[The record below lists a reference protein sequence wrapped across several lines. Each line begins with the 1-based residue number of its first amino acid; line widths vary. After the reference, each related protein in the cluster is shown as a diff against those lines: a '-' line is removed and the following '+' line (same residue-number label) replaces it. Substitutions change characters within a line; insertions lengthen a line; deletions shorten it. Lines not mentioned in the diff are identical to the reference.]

1 MATIE
6 KLEKSQ
12 VKLTIE
18 VSADQ
23 FDHGL
28 EHAYGTIQK
37 DVEIKGFRKGKVPM
51 AIYEKKFG
59 VESLYDEAINHI
71 ISDTYY
77 EALVEHD
84 VMVVAQPKIDFDIN
98 AIGRGKAFTY
108 TATVAVKPDVTLGE
122 YKNLKMK
129 KPSEKVTKA
138 EVDAE
143 IKKLQEQNAE
153 MQLVDSRPL
162 KEGDTAIFDFKGTK
176 DGKAF
181 DGGSAENY
189 ELKIGSK
196 SFIPGFED
204 KMIGLKV
211 GEEKDLELSFPK
223 DYQAED
229 LAGQDVVFHVKLHEI
244 KEMVLPKLDDDFVK
258 ELDKEG
264 IETMDALKE
273 SIKADLKKEKE
284 TNAKNAKTD
293 FAVQTASENATIEIP
308 EDMVV
313 AEKNRML
320 DNTKQQAKQ
329 YGLEFEQYLQF
340 SGMTLEKFEEKLME
354 DARKSIRY
362 NLVLEEVAKQEKI
375 EITDDEYNARL
386 KELADQY
393 KMSIEQV
400 SAQLSKDV
408 VIQDIQMNKAVD
420 LLVESLVLE

>member
-6 KLEKSQ
+6 NLEKSQ

-28 EHAYGTIQK
+28 EHAYESIKK

-51 AIYEKKFG
+51 AMYEKKFG

-77 EALVEHD
+77 DALVKHNL
-84 VMVVAQPKIDFDIN
+84 MVVAQPKIDFDIN
-98 AIGRGKAFTY
+98 TIGRGKAFTY

-122 YKNLKMK
+122 YKNLTME
-129 KPSEKVTKA
+129 KPSDKVSAK
-138 EVDAE
+138 EVNAE

-153 MQLVDSRPL
+153 MQVIEDRPL
-162 KEGDTAIFDFKGTK
+162 KESDTAIFDFKGTLN
-176 DGKAF
+176 GEAF

-189 ELKIGSK
+189 ELKIGSN
-196 SFIPGFED
+196 SFIPGFEA
-204 KMIGLKV
+204 KMIGLKP
-211 GEEKDLELSFPK
+211 GEEKDLDVTFPK

-229 LAGQDVVFHVKLHEI
+229 LAGKDVIFHVKLHEI
-244 KEMVLPKLDDDFVK
+244 KEMVLPKLDDAFVK
-258 ELDKEG
+258 ELDKENVSTVD
-264 IETMDALKE
+264 ELKA
-273 SIKADLKKEKE
+273 SIKDDLKAQKEKD
-284 TNAKNAKTD
+284 AKNQKTD
-293 FAVQTASENATIEIP
+293 FAVQTAAENATVEIP
-308 EDMVV
+308 EDMIV

-362 NLVLEEVAKQEKI
+362 NLVLEEIAKQETI
-375 EITDDEYNARL
+375 EVSDDEYEKRIQ
-386 KELADQY
+386 ELADQY
-393 KMSIEQV
+393 KMTPEQI
-400 SAQLSKDV
+400 SAQVSKDV

-420 LLVESLVLE
+420 FLVESLSFK

>member
-18 VSADQ
+18 VSAEQ

-28 EHAYGTIQK
+28 EHAYDTIKK

-77 EALVEHD
+77 EALVAHD

-176 DGKAF
+176 DGQAF
-181 DGGSAENY
+181 DGGTAENY

-196 SFIPGFED
+196 SFIPGFEEQ
-204 KMIGLKV
+204 MIGLKV
-211 GEEKDLELSFPK
+211 GEEKDLELTFPK

-244 KEMVLPKLDDDFVK
+244 KEMVLPKLDDAFVK

-264 IETMDALKE
+264 IETVEALKK
-273 SIKADLKKEKE
+273 SIQADLKKEKE

-293 FAVQTASENATIEIP
+293 FAVQKASENATIEIP

-329 YGLEFEQYLQF
+329 YGLEFDQYLQF

-362 NLVLEEVAKQEKI
+362 NLVLEEIAKQENI
-375 EITDDEYNARL
+375 EVSDEAYNARL

-420 LLVESLVLE
+420 LLVESLIFE

>member
-181 DGGSAENY
+181 EGGTAENY

-264 IETMDALKE
+264 IESVDALKE

>member
-6 KLEKSQ
+6 KLDNSQ

-28 EHAYGTIQK
+28 EHAYGSIQN

-51 AIYEKKFG
+51 AMYEKKFG

-71 ISDTYY
+71 ISETYY

-84 VMVVAQPKIDFDIN
+84 VLVVAQPKIDFDIN
-98 AIGRGKAFTY
+98 TIGRGKSFTY
-108 TATVAVKPDVTLGE
+108 TATVAVKPDVTLGD
-122 YKNLKMK
+122 YKNLEMK
-129 KPSEKVTKA
+129 KPSEKVSKA
-138 EVDAE
+138 EIDAE

-153 MQLVDSRPL
+153 MQLVEDRPL
-162 KEGDTAIFDFKGTK
+162 KDGDTAIFDFKGTLN
-176 DGKAF
+176 GEAF
-181 DGGSAENY
+181 EGGSAENH

-196 SFIPGFED
+196 SFIPGFEE
-204 KMIGLKV
+204 KMIGLKP
-211 GEEKDLELSFPK
+211 GEEKDLDITFPK

-229 LAGQDVVFHVKLHEI
+229 LAGKDVVFHVKLHEI
-244 KEMVLPKLDDDFVK
+244 KEMVLPELNDSFVQ
-258 ELDKEG
+258 ELEKDGVTTVE
-264 IETMDALKE
+264 ELKK
-273 SIKADLKKEKE
+273 SIQADLKTQKE
-284 TNAKNAKTD
+284 TDAKNQKTD
-293 FAVQTASENATIEIP
+293 FVVQTAAENATVEIP

-313 AEKNRML
+313 TEKNRML

-340 SGMTLEKFEEKLME
+340 SGMTLDQFEAKLME

-362 NLVLEEVAKQEKI
+362 NLVLEEVAKQENI
-375 EITDDEYNARL
+375 DVSDDEYNARL
-386 KELADQY
+386 SELADQY
-393 KMSIEQV
+393 KMSVEQV

-420 LLVESLVLE
+420 LLVDSLTLT

>member
-6 KLEKSQ
+6 KLDNSQ

-28 EHAYGTIQK
+28 EHAYGSIQN

-51 AIYEKKFG
+51 AMYEKKFG

-71 ISDTYY
+71 ISETYY

-84 VMVVAQPKIDFDIN
+84 VLVVAQPKIDFDIN
-98 AIGRGKAFTY
+98 TIGRGKSFTY
-108 TATVAVKPDVTLGE
+108 TATVAVKPDVTLGD
-122 YKNLKMK
+122 YKNLEMK
-129 KPSEKVTKA
+129 KPSEKVSKA
-138 EVDAE
+138 EIDAE

-153 MQLVDSRPL
+153 MQLVEDRPL
-162 KEGDTAIFDFKGTK
+162 KDGDTAIFDFKGTLN
-176 DGKAF
+176 GEAF
-181 DGGSAENY
+181 EGGSAENH

-196 SFIPGFED
+196 SFIPGFEE
-204 KMIGLKV
+204 KMIGLKP
-211 GEEKDLELSFPK
+211 GEEKDLDITFPK

-229 LAGQDVVFHVKLHEI
+229 LAGKDVVFHVKLHEI
-244 KEMVLPKLDDDFVK
+244 KEMVLPELNDSFVQ
-258 ELDKEG
+258 ELEKDGVTTVE
-264 IETMDALKE
+264 ELKK
-273 SIKADLKKEKE
+273 SIQADLKTQKE
-284 TNAKNAKTD
+284 TDAKNQKTD
-293 FAVQTASENATIEIP
+293 FAVQTAAENATVEIP

-313 AEKNRML
+313 TEKNRML

-340 SGMTLEKFEEKLME
+340 SGMTLDQFEAKLME

-362 NLVLEEVAKQEKI
+362 NLVLEEVAKQENI
-375 EITDDEYNARL
+375 DVSDDEYNARL
-386 KELADQY
+386 SELADQY
-393 KMSIEQV
+393 KMSVEQV

-420 LLVESLVLE
+420 LLVDSLTLT

>member
-18 VSADQ
+18 VSAEQ

-28 EHAYGTIQK
+28 EHAYDTIKK

-77 EALVEHD
+77 EALVAHD

-176 DGKAF
+176 DGQAF
-181 DGGSAENY
+181 DGGTAENY

-196 SFIPGFED
+196 SFIPGFEEQ
-204 KMIGLKV
+204 MIGLKV
-211 GEEKDLELSFPK
+211 GEEKDLELTFPK

-244 KEMVLPKLDDDFVK
+244 KEMVLPKLDDAFVK

-264 IETMDALKE
+264 IETVEALKK
-273 SIKADLKKEKE
+273 SIQADLKKEKE

-293 FAVQTASENATIEIP
+293 FAVQKASENATIEIP

-329 YGLEFEQYLQF
+329 YGLEFDQYLQF

-362 NLVLEEVAKQEKI
+362 NLVLEEIAKQENI
-375 EITDDEYNARL
+375 EVSDEAYNARL

-420 LLVESLVLE
+420 LLVESLILE